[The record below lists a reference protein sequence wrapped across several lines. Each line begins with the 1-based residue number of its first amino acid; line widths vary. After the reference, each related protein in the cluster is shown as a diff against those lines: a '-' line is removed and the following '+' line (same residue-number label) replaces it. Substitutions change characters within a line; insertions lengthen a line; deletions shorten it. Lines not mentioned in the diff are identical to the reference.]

1 MLTDARIRAA
11 KPRERPYRLGDA
23 GQLYLF
29 VTPAGGRLWRMNY
42 SFGRNAHGKPLQ
54 KTLSFGAWPAVSLA
68 EARRRRDEAKRLL
81 AQKRDPGVVWKQ
93 GASTEGT
100 PSTFRQAAEMWFE
113 HNSGWSLEA
122 FREQAAANGGKW
134 KKREAIRWAGE
145 ARGRWTPVHAA
156 DVHWSL
162 ERDVFPAIG
171 DWPIGAIKPLDVR
184 GLLQKV
190 EARGSIETAHRL
202 RQRISAV
209 FVWAISC
216 GLSEGNPAASLG
228 ATLKPVPVPRHQ
240 PAIID
245 EHVDEAARL
254 EALRTMLADCEAL
267 PGRAQN
273 KLALRLL
280 ALTAVRPGEL
290 AGARWEEFF
299 DLDGTDPTWV
309 IPAARMKGVQARRND
324 PQFDHPVPL
333 ARQAVEILVTLH
345 RLTGR
350 HALLFPSERHVHRQ
364 ISENTLRA
372 ILIRAGYYQRHVP
385 HGFRAAFSTIMNE
398 RAIAQDRPGDRAVI
412 DLMLAHTPSGSAG
425 AARAGGGRATVS
437 AVEAAYNRAA
447 YMPRR
452 RALAQE
458 WADLLLEGFP
468 SPDELVGGPI
478 R

>member
-1 MLTDARIRAA
+1 MLTDAKIRAA
-11 KPRERPYRLGDA
+11 KPRERPYRLGDS
-23 GQLYLF
+23 GQLYLH
-29 VTPAGGRLWRMNY
+29 VTPAGGKLWRMNY
-42 SFGRNAHGKPLQ
+42 SFGRNAKGKPLQ
-54 KTLSFGAWPAVSLA
+54 KTLSFGAWPAVSLT
-68 EARRRRDEAKRLL
+68 EARTRRDEAKRLL
-81 AQKRDPGVVWKQ
+81 AQKRDPGVVWKE
-93 GASTEGT
+93 GARAEGT

-122 FREQAAANGGKW
+122 FREQAAAHGSEW

-156 DVHWSL
+156 DVLWSL

-171 DWPIGAIKPLDVR
+171 DWPIGAIKPLEVR
-184 GLLQKV
+184 ALLQRV

-216 GLSEGNPAASLG
+216 GLCKGNPAAHLG
-228 ATLKPVPVPRHQ
+228 ATLKPVPPRHHQ

-245 EHVDEAARL
+245 EAVDEAARL
-254 EALRTMLADCEAL
+254 AALRTLLADCEAL
-267 PGRAQN
+267 PARAEN

-290 AGARWEEFF
+290 SGARWEEFF
-299 DLDGTDPTWV
+299 DLDGEEPTWV
-309 IPAARMKGVQARRND
+309 IPAARMKGVRSRRED
-324 PQFDHPVPL
+324 PKFDHPVPL
-333 ARQAVEILVTLH
+333 ARQAVEILATLR

-350 HALLFPSERHVHRQ
+350 HALCFPSERHAHRQ

-398 RAIAQDRPGDRAVI
+398 RAIAQERPGDRAVI
-412 DLMLAHTPSGSAG
+412 DLMLAHTPSGS
-425 AARAGGGRATVS
+425 GGGARGSSRAPVS
-437 AVEAAYNRAA
+437 AAEAAYNRAA

-458 WADLLLEGFP
+458 WADLLLECPLNLLG
-468 SPDELVGGPI
+468 L
-478 R
+478 RMT